1 MAPEMRHTV
10 KLSRDPAFYVML
22 AATVIRLLA
31 AFVFEI
37 SADQQTWLN
46 AACAAVGGVVVA
58 FWVKR
63 EGQIAAL
70 TGLAAALL
78 AVAVGFGADI
88 DAEGQAA
95 IMSFVGVFAAA
106 FIRTQVSARVPA
118 A

>member
-1 MAPEMRHTV
+1 MRHTV

-22 AATVIRLLA
+22 AATVIRLVA
-31 AFVFEI
+31 AFWI
-37 SADQQTWLN
+37 HLTDTQQTILN
-46 AACAAVGGVVVA
+46 AAVAAIGGLVVA
-58 FWVKR
+58 VWVKR

-88 DAEGQAA
+88 NAEGQAA
-95 IMSFVGVFAAA
+95 IMSFVGAAAAA
-106 FIRTQVSARVPA
+106 FIRTQVVAAAPA

>member
-1 MAPEMRHTV
+1 M

-22 AATVIRLLA
+22 AATIIRLVA
-31 AFVFEI
+31 AFVVDL

-46 AACAAVGGVVVA
+46 AAVAAVGGVVVA

-70 TGLAAALL
+70 TGLASALL

-95 IMSFVGVFAAA
+95 IMSFVGAAAAA
-106 FIRTQVSARVPA
+106 FVRTQVEARTPA
-118 A
+118 VTR

>member
-1 MAPEMRHTV
+1 V

-22 AATVIRLLA
+22 AATVIRLVA
-31 AFVFEI
+31 AFLTPI
-37 SADQQTWLN
+37 SDDQQTWLN
-46 AACAAVGGVVVA
+46 AACAAIGGFIVA

-63 EGQIAAL
+63 EGQVAAL

-106 FIRTQVSARVPA
+106 FIRTQVTAAAPPA
-118 A
+118 